1 MKGTILLNEALPQGN
16 HPSLYKYSLLFK
28 NLVFDSSLLWK
39 TYINTCF
46 SLTDRNLKKIFSFTK
61 KKKKEAKC
69 KNQIQHFFGPIM
81 ETAAPKAAK
90 VASPSSFPENHTQHL
105 SISHQAATALNCV
118 KDKVASLLNL
128 NVFCVFIS

>member
-1 MKGTILLNEALPQGN
+1 MKHFPKETILACISIP
-16 HPSLYKYSLLFK
+16 YSSKIWFLTVHFYERPTLIPVFHWLTEIWRRYFLLQ
-28 NLVFDSSLLWK
+28 
-39 TYINTCF
+39 
-46 SLTDRNLKKIFSFTK
+46 K